1 MQRIDK
7 RFDEKYQADSSF
19 ELLAT
24 LPLGIETPFI
34 DPLTSPE
41 FMVGIASEARWGLKP
56 YRNDVG
62 TIGGRALGWPLKP
75 VGD

>member
-24 LPLGIETPFI
+24 L
-34 DPLTSPE
+34 
-41 FMVGIASEARWGLKP
+41 K
-56 YRNDVG
+56 
-62 TIGGRALGWPLKP
+62 ALGSETRA
-75 VGD
+75 

>member
-24 LPLGIETPFI
+24 L
-34 DPLTSPE
+34 SR
-41 FMVGIASEARWGLKP
+41 SGLKQCC
-56 YRNDVG
+56 YN
-62 TIGGRALGWPLKP
+62 ICIHFILLSE
-75 VGD
+75 

>member
-24 LPLGIETPFI
+24 L
-34 DPLTSPE
+34 SR
-41 FMVGIASEARWGLKP
+41 SGLKHNHCQD
-56 YRNDVG
+56 RIIAFDVLSP
-62 TIGGRALGWPLKP
+62 RHF
-75 VGD
+75 